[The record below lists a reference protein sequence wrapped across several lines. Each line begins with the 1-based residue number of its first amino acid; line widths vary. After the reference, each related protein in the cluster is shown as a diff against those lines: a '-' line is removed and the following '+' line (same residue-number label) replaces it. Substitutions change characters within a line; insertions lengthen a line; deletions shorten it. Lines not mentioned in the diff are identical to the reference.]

1 MIQFNKPTNL
11 NGTEL
16 RQELNNAGVTISDKK
31 DSVSLDADGSLWLD
45 IKVSDKTKAESIV
58 ANHNGT
64 IVAPEPTIQNKLANA
79 GITLDELKTALGL

>member
-16 RQELNNAGVTISDKK
+16 RQELNNAGVTISDEK

-45 IKVSDKTKAESIV
+45 IKASDKTKAESIV
-58 ANHNGT
+58 ANHDGN
-64 IVAPEPTIQNKLANA
+64 IVPPEPTIQDKLASA
-79 GITLDELKTALGL
+79 GITVDELKTALGL